1 VPSLKV
7 LSLFRELYAC
17 LGHGSRDD
25 ATSSKAPAA
34 WRQEQNGLVRNVGRL
49 FNPQPGSVFRNV
61 DDQAR
66 AERQFVVGFAQKGN
80 YVGGSSGQ
88 FCAAA
93 SSLSEMVDTT
103 WCKPSCVR
111 TGPPNATRVRRRRAP
126 DNFGISIDGLRL
138 SD

>member
-66 AERQFVVGFAQKGN
+66 AERQFVVGFASEKQLRRWI
-80 YVGGSSGQ
+80 SGTV
-88 FCAAA
+88 
-93 SSLSEMVDTT
+93 LRR
-103 WCKPSCVR
+103 CVQPFR
-111 TGPPNATRVRRRRAP
+111 
-126 DNFGISIDGLRL
+126 DGRYHVV
-138 SD
+138 

>member
-66 AERQFVVGFAQKGN
+66 AERQFVVGFASERH
-80 YVGGSSGQ
+80 YVGGSPGQ

-93 SSLSEMVDTT
+93 PSLSEMVV
-103 WCKPSCVR
+103 PHGVS
-111 TGPPNATRVRRRRAP
+111 PPAPALTRQTPLAFAGGERP
-126 DNFGISIDGLRL
+126 TISA
-138 SD
+138 